1 MGSELAD
8 NIPKKIEAYMGI
20 AEACKRLKY
29 FDPAL
34 QVLKRALHFC
44 WNVLDR
50 ERELK
55 IYDQM
60 GLIYFTTRDIEKAA
74 YYHNR

>member
-1 MGSELAD
+1 MACELTD
-8 NIPKKIEAYMGI
+8 NIPLKIESYMGI

-29 FDPAL
+29 FDHAL
-34 QVLKRALHFC
+34 IFLKRALHFC

-60 GLIYFTTRDIEKAA
+60 GLIYFTTHDINRAT